1 MTGCTINF
9 GSGMAGPHSD
19 MMHGEASGFSSADLM
34 FAQMMIPHHQQAVD
48 MGTLAET
55 RASDPA
61 VKELAAKIKAEQ
73 APEIAQMSA
82 WLADANSSSGM
93 DHNMAMGGM
102 LSDSEMAA
110 LTDAEGAAFDKLFLT
125 AMIEHHK
132 GAIQMAQMIIDSN
145 NAEAAALAK
154 AITSSQTEQIA
165 YMEELLAN

>member
-1 MTGCTINF
+1 
-9 GSGMAGPHSD
+9 
-19 MMHGEASGFSSADLM
+19 
-34 FAQMMIPHHQQAVD
+34 
-48 MGTLAET
+48 
-55 RASDPA
+55 
-61 VKELAAKIKAEQ
+61 
-73 APEIAQMSA
+73 
-82 WLADANSSSGM
+82 
-93 DHNMAMGGM
+93 
-102 LSDSEMAA
+102 MAA

>member
-1 MTGCTINF
+1 
-9 GSGMAGPHSD
+9 